1 MGGEHDG
8 NIQIGV
14 WVLTGLLTF
23 MIIEKIF
30 PESGEDEESEGLN
43 SDVSFQT
50 VINIRAHMLRVVVI
64 FL

>member
-30 PESGEDEESEGLN
+30 PETGEDEEESEELN
-43 SDVSFQT
+43 SDVSLPT
-50 VINIRAHMLRVVVI
+50 IINIYAYYVTYGCKV
-64 FL
+64 